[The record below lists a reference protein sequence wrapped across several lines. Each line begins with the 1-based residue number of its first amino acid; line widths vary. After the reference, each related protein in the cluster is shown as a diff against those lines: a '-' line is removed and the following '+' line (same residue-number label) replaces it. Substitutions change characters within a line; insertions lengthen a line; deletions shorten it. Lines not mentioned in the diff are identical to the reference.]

1 VTRWFCSTCR
11 RMYAIEGKCPADE
24 TALRRMP
31 TTYPALE
38 SRLDVDAQITG
49 HIADGGMSRVFEVM
63 LDGRDAPVAVKVLA
77 AEFGSDEPAVE
88 RYYREAR
95 MNLLLDHS
103 NVVDVIRYGLS
114 PDGHHT
120 IVMEQL
126 AGQSLAEVLDRQ
138 GRLPWQRALHIAIE
152 LADALGHA
160 HGRRVIHRDIKPD
173 NIQLIGDPGPSEQVK
188 LLDFGVAYYA
198 ADRTFSGPA
207 PGSTGVSGTPAY
219 MSPEQIQGLPLDG
232 RSDLYAVGVLLFELL
247 SGGLPF
253 DGNDP
258 VTMCRH
264 QLYTKPPSLRER
276 LAPDSD
282 VPKALVSVVDQ
293 LMKKR
298 RPHRLSSVGALLD
311 VMLQILPKE
320 AWPVRVLTPPP
331 KGLRGGPS
339 VPLQSVHGMPSADLL
354 GERAEASVALLHVE
368 VIEGDEQLLY
378 PTAPDPALVDVF
390 ERWCQFVTKAGAWV
404 QRPDARSA
412 RCFFGLYDLEQSPE
426 RKALMAAKCADVL
439 DKMVGVH
446 FDRTQEQWLLRAGLV
461 ARHFVR
467 SEFEGPAI
475 LCDNDADE
483 AYWLAREAEPGQ
495 LMAETDGAFA
505 LRAVRDIEPVGDLVV
520 PPDGRLVRCW
530 RITQREQ

>member
-1 VTRWFCSTCR
+1 
-11 RMYAIEGKCPADE
+11 
-24 TALRRMP
+24 MP
-31 TTYPALE
+31 SSYPT
-38 SRLDVDAQITG
+38 LDGLVDMDAQILG
-49 HIADGGMSRVFEVM
+49 HIADGGMSRVFQVALE
-63 LDGRDAPVAVKVLA
+63 DRSTPVAVKVLSP
-77 AEFGSDEPAVE
+77 EFGSNEPAVE

-95 MNLLLDHS
+95 MNLLLDHP
-103 NVVDVIRYGLS
+103 NVVDVLRYGLS
-114 PDGHHT
+114 HDGHHI

-126 AGQSLAEVLDRQ
+126 AGESLADTLDREQ
-138 GRLPWQRALHIAIE
+138 RLPWQRALHIAIE

-173 NIQLIGDPGPSEQVK
+173 NIQLLGEVGPSEQVK

-232 RSDLYAVGVLLFELL
+232 RSDLYALGVLLFEML
-247 SGGLPF
+247 SGTLPF
-253 DGNDP
+253 EGNDP
-258 VTMCRH
+258 VTMCRN
-264 QLYTKPPSLRER
+264 QLYTKPPSLAER
-276 LAPDSD
+276 LAPDSG
-282 VPKALVSVVDQ
+282 VPGALVSVTDQ
-293 LMKKR
+293 LLKKR
-298 RPHRLSSVGALLD
+298 RPHRLSSVGAFLD
-311 VMLQILPKE
+311 NMLQILPKA
-320 AWPVRVLTPPP
+320 AWPERLLKPPV
-331 KGLRGGPS
+331 KAGPP
-339 VPLQSVHGMPSADLL
+339 VPASQLPSVHGMPTSDLL
-354 GERAEASVALLHVE
+354 SGRGEASVAILHVE

-404 QRPDARSA
+404 QRPDVRSA
-412 RCFFGLYDLEQSPE
+412 RCFFGLYDLEKPPE
-426 RKALMAAKCADVL
+426 RKALMAAKCTDVL
-439 DKMVGVH
+439 QKMVGVH

-461 ARHFVR
+461 ARHFLRDEV
-467 SEFEGPAI
+467 EGPAL

-505 LRAVRDIEPVGDLVV
+505 LRTVRDIEPVGDLVV

-530 RITQREQ
+530 RITGREE